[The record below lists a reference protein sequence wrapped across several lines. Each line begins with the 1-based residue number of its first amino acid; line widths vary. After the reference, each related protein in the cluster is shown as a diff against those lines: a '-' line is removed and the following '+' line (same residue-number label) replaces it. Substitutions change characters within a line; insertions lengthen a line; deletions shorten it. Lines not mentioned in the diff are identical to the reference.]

1 MADDRRKGSFGKGR
15 SDRPERKFTPR
26 GKGKFDS
33 NKKGRF
39 DSKFPKNPITLDRR
53 TILENINAEPEWVSK
68 LDKNPITHL
77 IMKCSPIT
85 TLNMLKDVYRM
96 KHPHPLY
103 ALAEKNT
110 FSHLKL
116 KQLISQ
122 GAKSLPE
129 QDDENMNRDM
139 RFFSQ
144 LQLLHQIDER
154 GGNRHIA
161 KVRYHIVEFMRFQN
175 DDGRF
180 PMYYHHHAHALR
192 ILLKLGIQGNRLID
206 RGINWVIK
214 RQRDDGGWIHRANVP
229 AGKSIDKIP
238 SCIWTT
244 AEIAALLS
252 EKSGFKKSDEL
263 KRACEF
269 LLANIEKDNLS
280 TLLPEANAWN
290 QFKITSDSN
299 LMFAGGTLKV
309 LEILV
314 RAGYN
319 PSNPQFKKLYEWF
332 IAQQMDDGLF
342 PMVAGKMPI
351 ANEAVSVRAMALI
364 RAVESTR

>member
-1 MADDRRKGSFGKGR
+1 
-15 SDRPERKFTPR
+15 
-26 GKGKFDS
+26 
-33 NKKGRF
+33 
-39 DSKFPKNPITLDRR
+39 
-53 TILENINAEPEWVSK
+53 
-68 LDKNPITHL
+68 
-77 IMKCSPIT
+77 
-85 TLNMLKDVYRM
+85 
-96 KHPHPLY
+96 
-103 ALAEKNT
+103 
-110 FSHLKL
+110 
-116 KQLISQ
+116 
-122 GAKSLPE
+122 
-129 QDDENMNRDM
+129 
-139 RFFSQ
+139 
-144 LQLLHQIDER
+144 
-154 GGNRHIA
+154 
-161 KVRYHIVEFMRFQN
+161 
-175 DDGRF
+175 
-180 PMYYHHHAHALR
+180 MYYHHHAHALR

-229 AGKSIDKIP
+229 TGKSIDKIP